1 MVLAREPA
9 PRETLVTTSQR
20 LDIGAKIY
28 FYNICLPEAAEEVE
42 KAGDARAD
50 QDNRRRGED

>member
-1 MVLAREPA
+1 MVLAREPV
-9 PRETLVTTSQR
+9 PRETMVKTSQR
-20 LDIGAKIY
+20 LVTRANIY
-28 FYNICLPEAAEEVE
+28 LYNIFLPEAAEEVE